1 MDVYEY
7 LVEVVKQVKGGWELP
22 LNKEVSLSKDSS
34 GIVELVICSDWVDC
48 AIPIKSIRSE
58 KDKVIVNDEISVG
71 MSYDDNFLEID
82 LESESHEIDYTSV
95 EFIAKLIQDGK
106 INFRVSPK
114 VGSTI
119 YFYDDHTVKYGLC
132 DFDLSNSKVCH
143 LETRCDGMKFDL
155 GKGMELLIPKDAKII
170 IDLDD

>member
-58 KDKVIVNDEISVG
+58 EDKVIVNDEISIG
-71 MSYDDNFLEID
+71 ISYYDNFIEIG
-82 LESESHEIDYTSV
+82 LESESHVSV

-106 INFRVSPK
+106 INFKVSPK
-114 VGSTI
+114 VGNTI

-143 LETRCDGMKFDL
+143 LGTRCDGMKFDL
-155 GKGMELLIPKDAKII
+155 GKGIELRIPKDAKIV